1 VLTTHALF
9 ARKVQRKLTNGRGML
24 AAGPSY
30 VSPALQL
37 KREWSPW
44 PELGG
49 FFKMIICDGVSEFES
64 WVSVSRLGC
73 GIMRKSGRQ

>member
-1 VLTTHALF
+1 
-9 ARKVQRKLTNGRGML
+9 ML

-64 WVSVSRLGC
+64 LVSVSHVWVAELCARAAGSEIIAAPQSHTMFST
-73 GIMRKSGRQ
+73 GSQ